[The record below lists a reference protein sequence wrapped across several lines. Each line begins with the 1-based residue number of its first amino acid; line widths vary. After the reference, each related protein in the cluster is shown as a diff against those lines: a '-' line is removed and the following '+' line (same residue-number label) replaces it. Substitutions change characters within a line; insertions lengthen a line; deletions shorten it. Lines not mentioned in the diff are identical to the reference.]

1 MGLFQC
7 RVFYTLQIII
17 PPIILVIS
25 SFLTFLISK
34 DKFIDRLKT
43 LAALLIPTYVLQ
55 FTLFSILPRTF
66 TLLAP
71 HYLIFVSMVIMLIL
85 IIIAAISFVLVDRH
99 NKFQW
104 CASMA
109 CYLFDTSSSK
119 PFVCNVC
126 ILFCSELQRYAV
138 WIASMFYI
146 SLHHVRCV
154 L

>member
-1 MGLFQC
+1 MLRC
-7 RVFYTLQIII
+7 RVFYSLQIII
-17 PPIILVIS
+17 PPIILVMS

-85 IIIAAISFVLVDRH
+85 IIIAAISYVLVDRH
-99 NKFQW
+99 NKFHW
-104 CASMA
+104 CALMA
-109 CYLFDTSSSK
+109 CYLFGRCGSK
-119 PFVCNVC
+119 LVMGNA
-126 ILFCSELQRYAV
+126 L
-138 WIASMFYI
+138 
-146 SLHHVRCV
+146 
-154 L
+154 